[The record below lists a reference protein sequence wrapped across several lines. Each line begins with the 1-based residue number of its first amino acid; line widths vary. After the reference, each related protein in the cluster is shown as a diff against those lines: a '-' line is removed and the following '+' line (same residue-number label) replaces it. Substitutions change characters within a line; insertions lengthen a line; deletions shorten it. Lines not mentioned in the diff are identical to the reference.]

1 MWYVYDR
8 RTSAIVRSYKTHP
21 AAQAAITRAH
31 RKYVRAFP
39 WAAGSMAAEDDPLS
53 WMAAAEAAWYH
64 SVIEQRVTRRNLM
77 TGAEFTQSVNT
88 PRCCDPSSE
97 LYWTM

>member
-1 MWYVYDR
+1 MWYVYDK
-8 RTSAIVRSYKTHP
+8 RTSAIVKGYKTH
-21 AAQAAITRAH
+21 AAALAAITRQH
-31 RKYVRAFP
+31 KKYLRNHIYMP
-39 WAAGSMAAEDDPLS
+39 GSNAAEDDPLF
-53 WMAAAEAAWYH
+53 WMATAEAAWYH

-97 LYWTM
+97 TYWSM